1 MFERSATMSSR
12 PSVIL
17 AMVRRA
23 LMMLVAALMIAI
35 GSIVGLSPGVEASSM
50 TAVEMRTSRVARD
63 AALAVFAERQRVRD
77 EPGYAKVI
85 EFPHFAAAQA
95 GRATSL
101 PGRTTRRRDSVMAAR
116 DVAALDAGT
125 STYGYDFAS
134 RPTTASQFVATEAV
148 PTVRHYTT
156 SEAAESIIK
165 GGEITPGSSGNIW
178 VTPDRYVDG
187 ATAQSRLAL
196 SRTPD
201 GYFEIPVCRVSCP
214 SPPSRVEPWD
224 GYPGGGI
231 EITTTSPIDVT
242 GLTFKT
248 FGPR

>member
-12 PSVIL
+12 PSVIS

-134 RPTTASQFVATEAV
+134 RRTTDSQFVATK
-148 PTVRHYTT
+148 PG
-156 SEAAESIIK
+156 AAA
-165 GGEITPGSSGNIW
+165 GE
-178 VTPDRYVDG
+178 G
-187 ATAQSRLAL
+187 ADSH
-196 SRTPD
+196 
-201 GYFEIPVCRVSCP
+201 
-214 SPPSRVEPWD
+214 
-224 GYPGGGI
+224 GGGRNDQHGDGGRRGDSNAGQVQELKDKLDELVKNQGSRSEKDKI
-231 EITTTSPIDVT
+231 RTKIKNLEEEARQAAKGENHSRRP
-242 GLTFKT
+242 K
-248 FGPR
+248 R

>member
-134 RPTTASQFVATEAV
+134 RPTTASQFVATETGGAGAV
-148 PTVRHYTT
+148 GDGVSKPSGVPDFVDPSKSPGAGWEWRG
-156 SEAAESIIK
+156 K
-165 GGEITPGSSGNIW
+165 GEPGSGKGSWYNPGTGESLHPDLNHPVGGTVEGPRYDWKDAAGNNH
-178 VTPDRYVDG
+178 
-187 ATAQSRLAL
+187 
-196 SRTPD
+196 
-201 GYFEIPVCRVSCP
+201 RV
-214 SPPSRVEPWD
+214 
-224 GYPGGGI
+224 YPGGKI
-231 EITTTSPIDVT
+231 V
-242 GLTFKT
+242 KK
-248 FGPR
+248 